1 MTSQEEAN
9 LVWQTDRNTRHLP
22 DALRERAINQ
32 ARLIAANS
40 NVDAGEAIYLAQ
52 LAIFD
57 AEMAAR

>member
-1 MTSQEEAN
+1 MTSQEGAN
-9 LVWQTDRNTRHLP
+9 LVWQTDRSTRHLP
-22 DALRERAINQ
+22 DALRERTINR

-57 AEMAAR
+57 AEMSAR